1 LQPTVSLT
9 CAAIGTALLCLTLS
23 AHAAD
28 THPGAVTAPDA
39 ASAPQATGAFS
50 AESTLNTV
58 TVAGNRLDSPNDAK
72 FWASQASLAY

>member
-1 LQPTVSLT
+1 M
-9 CAAIGTALLCLTLS
+9 
-23 AHAAD
+23 
-28 THPGAVTAPDA
+28 TAPDA